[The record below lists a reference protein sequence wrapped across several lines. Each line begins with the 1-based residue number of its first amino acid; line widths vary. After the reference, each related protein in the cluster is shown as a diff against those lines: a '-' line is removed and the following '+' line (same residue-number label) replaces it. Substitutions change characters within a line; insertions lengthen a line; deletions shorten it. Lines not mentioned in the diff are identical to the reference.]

1 MPPMPGKPPAPSDHV
16 RKADENKSF
25 GYGMIATH
33 PTSAGWALTAMFYS
47 ALHYAEA
54 YFLKTSKHV
63 DNHGERSDAIKFDRN
78 LSGIYGQYMHLFDC
92 GFNARYRLKIYGKSD
107 VEKAKPSLEAVE
119 KHIKSLL

>member
-1 MPPMPGKPPAPSDHV
+1 MPGKPPAPSDHV

-78 LSGIYGQYMHLFDC
+78 LSGIYGQYMHLFDY

>member
-54 YFLKTSKHV
+54 YFLKTSKRV

-78 LSGIYGQYMHLFDC
+78 LSGIYGQYMHLFDY

>member
-47 ALHYAEA
+47 ALHYTEA

>member
-1 MPPMPGKPPAPSDHV
+1 MPGKPPAPSDHV

-63 DNHGERSDAIKFDRN
+63 DNHGERPDAIKFDRN

>member
-107 VEKAKPSLEAVE
+107 V
-119 KHIKSLL
+119 

>member
-1 MPPMPGKPPAPSDHV
+1 MPGKPPAPSDHV

>member
-78 LSGIYGQYMHLFDC
+78 LSGIYGQYMHLFDY

-107 VEKAKPSLEAVE
+107 VEKAKPSRNT
-119 KHIKSLL
+119 

>member
-78 LSGIYGQYMHLFDC
+78 LSGIYGQYMHLFDY